1 MLLHSGL
8 QGTGML
14 LVSGKVLSLEENDA
28 LPKKLK
34 RKAIKEAE
42 IATDSPSSKFTYYFL
57 QGKAQRKIS
66 AIHILDVLVLNG
78 NDVRNQHFNQR
89 YVGSGEVS
97 FLYVSQSDCE
107 MFFMLIA
114 EC

>member
-1 MLLHSGL
+1 MLVLGGWCVTVQWAAGNWHASNIWKGV
-8 QGTGML
+8 L
-14 LVSGKVLSLEENDA
+14 LLEENDA
-28 LPKKLK
+28 LPKKKKKKLQN
-34 RKAIKEAE
+34 EAE

-97 FLYVSQSDCE
+97 FLYVSQND
-107 MFFMLIA
+107 
-114 EC
+114 

>member
-1 MLLHSGL
+1 MMHC
-8 QGTGML
+8 Q
-14 LVSGKVLSLEENDA
+14 KKKK
-28 LPKKLK
+28 KKLQN
-34 RKAIKEAE
+34 EAE

-97 FLYVSQSDCE
+97 FLYVSQND
-107 MFFMLIA
+107 
-114 EC
+114 